1 MTCAAAHNITH
12 SVSPGRMPCTAQR
25 KHVTAVR
32 ARGVG
37 RETQTNTGRFSS
49 LVDFDHAGMNDK
61 VFIAVPCR

>member
-1 MTCAAAHNITH
+1 
-12 SVSPGRMPCTAQR
+12 MPCTAQR
-25 KHVTAVR
+25 KHVTAGR